1 ALSSSGMSSE
11 IRLQTLIL
19 VLTLAW
25 HRASCASVSEHL
37 SAGSDEDAN
46 ELARTRRAACSEGD
60 CKNGGICWPG
70 AVTSSTPPCLCPEAY
85 SGTDC
90 TVRKDFCSSTSGGGA
105 TRASPCQ
112 NGGTCS
118 NTDTSPWYH
127 CSCVPGYTGTN
138 CEINIDDCASKPC
151 ANGLC
156 SDLVNDYSCSCFTG
170 WEGRNCNINH
180 NDCPTG
186 ACLNGGRCID
196 GNGTFTCDC
205 TDTGFAGDRCQI
217 NIDDCASKPCANGLC
232 TDLVKNYSCSCFTGW
247 EGRNCSVDT
256 DYCLSGPCQ
265 NGGVCSDGNSTFTC
279 DCSRVDFQDDTC
291 SSKIDD
297 CASSPCQH
305 GGRCIDGVRSFTCDC
320 SATDFN
326 GPNCQSRID

>member
-1 ALSSSGMSSE
+1 IKLLNFQSSLGPALQSVENGLSSTKIMLSWCS
-11 IRLQTLIL
+11 LQHL
-19 VLTLAW
+19 VLLIFVLQAAVT
-25 HRASCASVSEHL
+25 ASVSHDRRPDDT
-37 SAGSDEDAN
+37 DEEAN
-46 ELARTRRAACSEGD
+46 ALVRTRRAACSEGD

-70 AVTSSTPPCLCPEAY
+70 PVTSSTPPCLCPEAY
-85 SGTDC
+85 TGSYC
-90 TVRKDFCSSTSGGGA
+90 TVRINFCASTPGGSTA
-105 TRASPCQ
+105 TGPCQ

-118 NTDTSPWYH
+118 NTTASPWYH

-205 TDTGFAGDRCQI
+205 TDTGFAGDRCQS
-217 NIDDCASKPCANGLC
+217 NIDDC
-232 TDLVKNYSCSCFTGW
+232 
-247 EGRNCSVDT
+247 
-256 DYCLSGPCQ
+256 
-265 NGGVCSDGNSTFTC
+265 
-279 DCSRVDFQDDTC
+279 
-291 SSKIDD
+291 
-297 CASSPCQH
+297 
-305 GGRCIDGVRSFTCDC
+305 
-320 SATDFN
+320 
-326 GPNCQSRID
+326 